1 MCVREIP
8 HQQAVSV
15 RDFRVEQRVIT
26 EYIYIYILTLACQND
41 PKPLTRILNENVE
54 LQAIIQLKL
63 PKYSQVDHDNGIV
76 PKYCP

>member
-26 EYIYIYILTLACQND
+26 EKIYILTLASQND
-41 PKPLTRILNENVE
+41 PKPHTRILNKMQNMIMRE
-54 LQAIIQLKL
+54 QKIPHKL
-63 PKYSQVDHDNGIV
+63 TVSVRNFRI
-76 PKYCP
+76 